1 MLKTCKHCEKRF
13 ESTRIDQKYCSAGCK
28 QMAYRSRNGK
38 AIELFESKK
47 EKGLSGLSFVQSEK
61 SKTLSE
67 TFQDFKNTTRSY
79 NPVLITLKSKIRGLK
94 QEREVKERERV
105 SLINQLHNLINSDPV
120 LSTRLALIALGG
132 GAGYATGDKKEK
144 TETTIAGGVIGW
156 ALHELFVNKEELKKN
171 KQTQINALQNQIT
184 ALQGAISW
192 LDVQLTH
199 LENDLLK
206 TPKIIEKETF
216 DFIEK
221 MKFVEQ
227 PKEIVRIELPKLR
240 EKVPVLNTVSNEK
253 QTFSQ
258 PISTEELIKKS
269 FQTWNFN
276 DPWLSFLGEPETRFS
291 YLIYGKPGQGKSTF
305 ALKFAYYLAS
315 EKGKVIYNSSE
326 EGVSKTLVDNLKRLS
341 AANQYFLVT
350 QCKTL
355 DELTAMLKQNPS
367 PFVFIDS
374 ANNMNIKAQ
383 DIETLKKM
391 FPKNSFIVINQSTK
405 EGLLRGSQE
414 FNHNADTVIKIE
426 NGVAQTEKNRY
437 GKNGETFKIW

>member
-1 MLKTCKHCEKRF
+1 MLKTCSHCQKGF

-38 AIELFESKK
+38 AVELFDLKK
-47 EKGLSGLSFVQSEK
+47 EKTLSGVSTVK
-61 SKTLSE
+61 SVT
-67 TFQDFKNTTRSY
+67 SY
-79 NPVLITLKSKIRGLK
+79 NPVFITLKNKIDGLR
-94 QEREVKERERV
+94 QEKEVKVRERV
-105 SLINQLHNLINSDPV
+105 SLISQLHNTINSDPV
-120 LSTRLALIALGG
+120 LSTRLAAIALGG
-132 GAGYATGDKKEK
+132 GTGYATSDKKEK
-144 TETTIAGGVIGW
+144 TQNAIVGGTLGW
-156 ALHELFVNKEELKKN
+156 ALHELFIDKEELRKN
-171 KQTQINALQNQIT
+171 KQKQINTLQSQINALQWSIN
-184 ALQGAISW
+184 W

-199 LENDLLK
+199 LENDLNK

-216 DFIEK
+216 EFIEK
-221 MKFVEQ
+221 IQSVEQ
-227 PKEIVRIELPKLR
+227 PKETLRLELPKPR
-240 EKVPVLNTVSNEK
+240 EKVAVISAIPQENI
-253 QTFSQ
+253 TFSA
-258 PISTEELIKKS
+258 PISTAELVKKS
-269 FQTWNFN
+269 FQTWEFS
-276 DPWLSFLGEPETRFS
+276 DPWSSFLGEPEIKFS

-305 ALKFAYYLAS
+305 ALKFAHYLAS

-437 GKNGETFKIW
+437 GKSGEKFNVW